1 MPGLFN
7 QSTWSALPLKTSCV
21 KTWADGYTMGLT
33 ANLSYVNPENEP
45 VEGVFI
51 YPLAESEVVVSFE
64 AVTLGQTISVQI
76 QNRARTEDYCVSCT
90 TASSLAFQCTNGHL
104 ILDED
109 LQRSTFVVS
118 TGIVAP
124 SEVLIITLSSC
135 QELPTLP
142 SGAIH
147 ITLPSVL
154 MPLVP
159 SSQLACEPGDS
170 SCDDRLCICP
180 TSCFGGGGGGNLK
193 ATPSLV
199 SLVPCTITA
208 AFTEQPYNPYSYE
221 FSFEMLV
228 KGPCLLAG
236 LESPTHALR
245 ADASPFASSASIICI
260 TLAEGHRCDRK
271 LEIILY
277 PSEPYEPHLLIAE
290 GALTFQEYVA
300 HVKSRRDYLRTVRKD
315 TTSDRKVAFVRK
327 RFHKDILLN
336 PVLMLNLCPDLDK
349 TPTDLRSVTREIIFI
364 IDRSDGMNGA
374 GMEKI
379 KEGLP
384 IAVKSLPAG
393 TLLNLI
399 GFGSSVR
406 TLFST
411 SKFYSN
417 ETVEMLLEHIGKMR
431 ADMGGANL
439 LAALTWILRQPVHR
453 GYPRQL
459 FILTGSTVPNT
470 GKVIELVR
478 QHASTSRCFSFG
490 FGPNA
495 CHRLLKGVAK
505 VSGGRAEFFSEGERL
520 QPKLIKSLKK
530 SVEPAVS
537 DITIDW
543 YVPDATEALLTP
555 TEIAPLYPG
564 DHLISY
570 CTLYPISSFRKKKNT
585 GKERS
590 CKNGSSSS
598 TNSVFHFQDDPFLS
612 GAPDASNSCPF
623 AELEDMEKALQEIPL
638 EFSASGTENWNKTG
652 GEAVTGCDIRTRIS
666 QVSYIQKQYML
677 THCSISSDRSHT
689 ASHGSTSSESAGSLE
704 LPFPQCLE
712 AASQQGQKSV
722 VLWEP
727 LCRSSPQARTDTT
740 GSKNNIALS
749 SDELAKKRKELV
761 KATMSGRSF
770 SSPHGELDMH
780 RLRWALEKVSQ
791 SGNEVDGRLQE
802 LLANREHIRRA
813 SLTRRSLADCSES
826 GNLLSPPQLDWDTF
840 VDPQYLFA
848 PSLAAEDTS
857 EAESASQPILQCRVV
872 VQGLSAGKPVA
883 WEAMVNLESLFSARE
898 MKQEEEDQH
907 RENFLHQLTARSVIR
922 DNEKAAEGESELERG
937 SVRRFRLK
945 AIQCSKSCGVVSMYT
960 YMETINSATQEPL
973 RSSLGIHSA
982 GLKFIKHQGSRSG
995 SRRQR
1000 SCSTGLGQ
1008 RNGSE
1013 DLDESFL
1020 LTDRG
1025 ETPASPISLSS
1036 PCRWEKESITEG
1048 HMHSAPTLSSG
1059 SQRSVENIFGS
1070 RFSFKKRRV
1079 CSSSGKLSPLKPPCL
1094 SAESELCYESESQD
1108 YFPLVRLQL
1117 VDGAFQLNDTFAQVV
1132 QIPLDRLLRASPFS
1146 SHRASIS
1153 PVSSSLPKLPIPKT
1167 SCEGS
1172 PANNSCKQAMSLS
1185 SSTEVPGIPRATED
1199 HSGALNHH
1207 SRPIHK
1213 VGSEP
1218 HSRESRS
1225 CLFYMSYNSCPEVLG
1240 FGWQQED
1247 SGRSVETDTCEK
1259 SPATSEGGMNSESDL
1274 EGSSWATAVALAW
1287 LEHQCAG
1294 FFTEWELVAAKAD
1307 NWLQDQQMPGEVD
1320 LASLKGAARHLF
1332 LLLRHWDE
1340 NIKLNVLCYNPNTV

>member
-21 KTWADGYTMGLT
+21 KTWANGYTMGLT
-33 ANLSYVNPENEP
+33 ANLSYMNPENEP
-45 VEGVFI
+45 VEGIFI
-51 YPLAESEVVVSFE
+51 YPLAESEVVLSFE
-64 AVTLGQTISVQI
+64 TVTLGQTIKVQI
-76 QNRARTEDYCVSCT
+76 QNRARTEDYCVGCT
-90 TASSLAFQCTNGHL
+90 TASSLALQCTNGHL

-109 LQRSTFVVS
+109 LERSMFVVS

-124 SEVLIITLSSC
+124 SEVLTITLSSC

-142 SGAIH
+142 NGAIH
-147 ITLPSVL
+147 ITLPSVF

-159 SSQLACEPGDS
+159 SSQLAYEPGDS

-180 TSCFGGGGGGNLK
+180 TSCFGGGGGNLK
-193 ATPSLV
+193 VTPSLD
-199 SLVPCTITA
+199 SLGPCTITA

-245 ADASPFASSASIICI
+245 ADASPYASSASIVCI
-260 TLAEGHRCDRK
+260 TLAEGHRCDRR

-277 PSEPYEPHLLIAE
+277 PSEPHEPHLLIAE
-290 GALTFQEYVA
+290 GTLTFQEYVA
-300 HVKSRRDYLRTVRKD
+300 RVKSRRDYLRAVRKD
-315 TTSDRKVAFVRK
+315 SASDRKVAFVRK

-336 PVLMLNLCPDLDK
+336 PVLMLNLCPDLNK

-364 IDRSDGMNGA
+364 IDRSDRMNGA
-374 GMEKI
+374 NMERI
-379 KEGLP
+379 KEALP
-384 IAVKSLPAG
+384 VAVKSLPTG

-399 GFGSSVR
+399 GFGSSVK

-411 SKFYSN
+411 SKLYSN
-417 ETVEMLLEHIGKMR
+417 ETVEMLLEHIQKIR
-431 ADMGGANL
+431 ADMGGPNL
-439 LAALTWILRQPVHR
+439 LEALTWSLSQPVHR

-459 FILTGSTVPNT
+459 FILTGSMVPNT

-478 QHASTSRCFSFG
+478 QYASTCRCFSFG

-505 VSGGRAEFFSEGERL
+505 VSGGRAEFFCEGERL
-520 QPKLIKSLKK
+520 QSKLIKSLKK

-543 YVPDATEALLTP
+543 YVPEATEALLSP
-555 TEIAPLYPG
+555 NEIAPLYPG
-564 DHLISY
+564 SRLISY
-570 CTLYPISSFRKKKNT
+570 CTLYPVSSFQSKKNT

-590 CKNGSSSS
+590 YKSGSPSS
-598 TNSVFHFQDDPFLS
+598 TNSVLHSQDDAFLP
-612 GAPDASNSCPF
+612 GVACPS
-623 AELEDMEKALQEIPL
+623 AQLEDMEKALQEIPL
-638 EFSASGTENWNKTG
+638 EFSASGIENWDKS
-652 GEAVTGCDIRTRIS
+652 GEAVASCDIRTRIS
-666 QVSYIQKQYML
+666 QVSYIQKQYTL
-677 THCSISSDRSHT
+677 THCSVSSDRSHT
-689 ASHGSTSSESAGSLE
+689 ASLGSTSSESAGSHE
-704 LPFPQCLE
+704 VAFPQCLE

-727 LCRSSPQARTDTT
+727 FCRPSLQARRDTT
-740 GSKNNIALS
+740 GSKNNMALS

-780 RLRWALEKVSQ
+780 RLRWALEKVSP
-791 SGNEVDGRLQE
+791 SGHEVDGRLQE
-802 LLANREHIRRA
+802 HLANRERIRKA
-813 SLTRRSLADCSES
+813 SLTRSLAECTES
-826 GNLLSPPQLDWDTF
+826 GHLLSPPQLDWDTF
-840 VDPQYLFA
+840 VDPQYLFTT
-848 PSLAAEDTS
+848 SLATEDTS
-857 EAESASQPILQCRVV
+857 ESQSCSQPILQCRVV
-872 VQGLSAGKPVA
+872 VQGLSAGQPVA
-883 WEAMVNLESLFSARE
+883 WEVMINLESLFSAGQ
-898 MKQEEEDQH
+898 MKQEEEDQP

-922 DNEKAAEGESELERG
+922 DNEKAAERDSELERG
-937 SVRRFRLK
+937 AGRRFRLK
-945 AIQCSKSCGVVSMYT
+945 AIQCSKGCGVVSMYT
-960 YMETINSATQEPL
+960 HMEPIHSTTQEPL
-973 RSSLGIHSA
+973 RSSLGIHNA
-982 GLKFIKHQGSRSG
+982 GLKIKHQGSRSG
-995 SRRQR
+995 SRHQR

-1008 RNGSE
+1008 RNSSE

-1020 LTDRG
+1020 LTDRA

-1036 PCRWEKESITEG
+1036 ACGWEKESLTEG
-1048 HMHSAPTLSSG
+1048 HMRSALILSTG
-1059 SQRSVENIFGS
+1059 SQRSAENIFGS
-1070 RFSFKKRRV
+1070 RFSLRKRRA

-1094 SAESELCYESESQD
+1094 SAENEFCYESESQD
-1108 YFPLVRLQL
+1108 YLPLVQLQL

-1132 QIPLDRLLRASPFS
+1132 QIPLERLLRASPFS

-1153 PVSSSLPKLPIPKT
+1153 PVSSTLPRVPIPKS

-1172 PANNSCKQAMSLS
+1172 PASNSCKQAMSSS
-1185 SSTEVPGIPRATED
+1185 SSTEVPGLPRATED
-1199 HSGALNHH
+1199 HHSGALWHH
-1207 SRPIHK
+1207 SRRIHK
-1213 VGSEP
+1213 GGSEP
-1218 HSRESRS
+1218 HSRGSRP
-1225 CLFYMSYNSCPEVLG
+1225 CLFSMSYNSCPEVLG
-1240 FGWQQED
+1240 SSWQQED
-1247 SGRSVETDTCEK
+1247 SGRGSETDTCEN
-1259 SPATSEGGMNSESDL
+1259 SPATSEGGLNSEGDL

-1287 LEHQCAG
+1287 LEHKCAG

-1307 NWLQDQQMPGEVD
+1307 NWLQDQLMPEEVD
-1320 LASLKGAARHLF
+1320 LASIKGAARHLF